1 MLQLSEE
8 EWSEF
13 FFWLLNS
20 LECLDYVII
29 NLTPESKKTLMSEH
43 RNNIQVA
50 IDALY
55 SQRRR
60 KSPGDDSE
68 MLTRRNDA
76 IFGNHVWQTFAQYFP
91 PGLEKPSV

>member
-1 MLQLSEE
+1 MNQ
-8 EWSEF
+8 F
-13 FFWLLNS
+13 
-20 LECLDYVII
+20 
-29 NLTPESKKTLMSEH
+29 TPESKKTLMSEH

-60 KSPGDDSE
+60 KSPGDESE
-68 MLTRRNDA
+68 TLTRRNDA

>member
-1 MLQLSEE
+1 
-8 EWSEF
+8 
-13 FFWLLNS
+13 
-20 LECLDYVII
+20 
-29 NLTPESKKTLMSEH
+29 MSEH

-60 KSPGDDSE
+60 KSPGDESE
-68 MLTRRNDA
+68 TLTRRNDA

-91 PGLEKPSV
+91 PGLENRLCRKKNHSYGVICRQRHPEKPNDVVGVSAG

>member
-1 MLQLSEE
+1 
-8 EWSEF
+8 
-13 FFWLLNS
+13 
-20 LECLDYVII
+20 
-29 NLTPESKKTLMSEH
+29 MSEH

-60 KSPGDDSE
+60 KSPGDESE
-68 MLTRRNDA
+68 TLTRRNDA

-91 PGLEKPSV
+91 LGLEKTVCVEKNHSYGVICRQRHPEKPNDVVGVSAG

>member
-1 MLQLSEE
+1 MM
-8 EWSEF
+8 
-13 FFWLLNS
+13 S
-20 LECLDYVII
+20 LWDALRMNMMISYQELVRTFL

-60 KSPGDDSE
+60 KSPGDESE
-68 MLTRRNDA
+68 TLTRRNDA

>member
-1 MLQLSEE
+1 
-8 EWSEF
+8 
-13 FFWLLNS
+13 
-20 LECLDYVII
+20 
-29 NLTPESKKTLMSEH
+29 MSEH

-60 KSPGDDSE
+60 KSPGDESE
-68 MLTRRNDA
+68 TLTRRNDA

-91 PGLEKPSV
+91 PDLKNRLCRKNHSYGVICRQRHPEKPNDVVGVSAG

>member
-1 MLQLSEE
+1 
-8 EWSEF
+8 
-13 FFWLLNS
+13 
-20 LECLDYVII
+20 
-29 NLTPESKKTLMSEH
+29 MSEH

-60 KSPGDDSE
+60 KSPGDESE
-68 MLTRRNDA
+68 TLTRRNDA

-91 PGLEKPSV
+91 PT